1 MPLKLH
7 NYNDTNFETGC
18 VHYLD
23 EAYEVSV
30 ENAINEEGT
39 LNFKFPLTSEKA
51 ESIEENMIVSVE
63 GKGYRLAK
71 IELSKE
77 MGTMTCIGKSLHT
90 FDLMQKHIQKIP
102 VSAEAYIA
110 ESPKTVIDAC
120 LEGTAF
126 STFTEDEL
134 NTLGMTWVGSDG
146 FKIDFFEMSKT
157 TPWNVITAVIE
168 NCGKGEIYA
177 DNFKIALVERMG
189 EDNGVRLS
197 LSENLKTLK
206 ITRDVGSIVTRLY
219 PYGKDDLHIG
229 SVNDGVQYIDS
240 ENIGTYGVREGYRDY
255 SDYTNPQKVL
265 DNARWEFSEKNE
277 SRIDVPSMAIS
288 GTLIDLSKLVE
299 YGDIKKV
306 RLGDKVRVIDGGIE
320 YVQRVVRIK
329 EYPYEPKQTEITIG
343 RKEKNLFFYL
353 DQMLKG
359 SKDYMNN
366 TATNGSYQTGS
377 LFGSVSSNH
386 NPIKSDNDLLKIKG
400 DLLTIYNK
408 NGKNRLQLG
417 NVDEQ
422 FALNIYDDDGEQLK
436 IKLGDYGDK
445 YAFAIYDSKGN
456 PAIYMDENGD
466 VIFSGKLETYKKA
479 SIGQEL
485 IIGAVDESI
494 STIRF
499 QGEINQSIIENDDIK
514 KIFKISPSFG
524 GDLVIDENGIYFD
537 GSKLSTERSISSL
550 ENRIKNW
557 VLENFQPKTE

>member
-23 EAYEVSV
+23 EAYNVSV

-39 LNFKFPLTSEKA
+39 LNFNFPLTSEKA

-102 VSAEAYIA
+102 VSAEAYTA

-134 NTLGMTWVGSDG
+134 KALGMTWVGSDG

-206 ITRDVGSIVTRLY
+206 ITRDVGNIVTRLY

-255 SDYTNPQKVL
+255 SDYTSPQKVF
-265 DNARWEFSEKNE
+265 DNALWEFSEKNE

-306 RLGDKVRVIDGGIE
+306 RLGDTVRVIDGDIE

-329 EYPYEPKQTEITIG
+329 EYPCEPKQTEITIG

-400 DLLTIYNK
+400 DLLTISDGANI
-408 NGKNRLQLG
+408 RIRLG
-417 NVDEQ
+417 NHKGEFV
-422 FALNIYDDDGEQLK
+422 FIIYDKNKKE
-436 IKLGDYGDK
+436 
-445 YAFAIYDSKGN
+445 AIFLN
-456 PAIYMDENGD
+456 ENGD
-466 VIFSGKLETYKKA
+466 AVFAGSIDTGEDCRIQGELRVGLKGDNDKGISFYGTSYVPDEEGNYSTPYARMLPYVANNEDFKGINVTGGKFC
-479 SIGQEL
+479 
-485 IIGAVDESI
+485 VDESPVATNKDI
-494 STIRF
+494 
-499 QGEINQSIIENDDIK
+499 EILQQQINLLK
-514 KIFKISPSFG
+514 KR
-524 GDLVIDENGIYFD
+524 LDE
-537 GSKLSTERSISSL
+537 LS
-550 ENRIKNW
+550 
-557 VLENFQPKTE
+557 